1 MVSVS
6 EVTGLQWGCMV
17 SVPEVTGLQ
26 WSCMVT
32 GPQWIVLSVF
42 LR

>member
-1 MVSVS
+1 MVNVP
-6 EVTGLQWGCMV
+6 EVTGVQCTCSCMV

-26 WSCMVT
+26 WNCMV
-32 GPQWIVLSVF
+32 GVVWSMF